1 MKRIL
6 IFLLV
11 LSILF
16 ASGCLHDSTLNP
28 GKTPSDSTVA
38 ENTAKVNAS
47 LSKGSASESKDSG
60 DKDDVMPNMSEERI
74 NAPDANA
81 GLSGDDRAALKD
93 GAVWVKYFN
102 TFLPVSRIVDG
113 QQQLLNKEPEWY
125 FEIQKRL
132 GANYEPNKAV
142 IFDARKIYIGSKD
155 NIYDNPL
162 SEGAWLYNPL
172 GASGDVIAMS
182 GDWEPFVI
190 KVRYECYS
198 LESQPGNQSWENYFN
213 AKIKEVS
220 TTTPLIIKNAWLFDI
235 DGDGRE
241 ESIVNASNTV
251 FSSGLE
257 QSPPARKDTAIYTLT
272 AYFNSDGT
280 AIDMGG
286 HVSASVSSE
295 PVNSQN
301 NIHESYTFDENNPK
315 YIEQFI
321 AAYQYDRN
329 GNVAVCPIFNYGE
342 YSRLPEKNI
351 LIADIDGDGRV
362 ELLAMFP
369 LIYAPI
375 TVYQFNENWQPC
387 VQFAI
392 YTPA

>member
-11 LSILF
+11 LSMLL
-16 ASGCLHDSTLNP
+16 ASGCQHDSKLEQ
-28 GKTPSDSTVA
+28 GKTPSDNTVA
-38 ENTAKVNAS
+38 ENRTDGNAN
-47 LSKGSASESKDSG
+47 LSKDS
-60 DKDDVMPNMSEERI
+60 MPNMWEGHI
-74 NAPDANA
+74 NAPDAKA
-81 GLSGDDRAALKD
+81 GLSGDDRSAPKD

-102 TFLPVSRIVDG
+102 TFLPVSLVVDG
-113 QQQLLNKEPEWY
+113 KQQLLNKEPEWY
-125 FEIQKRL
+125 HVIQKRL
-132 GANYEPNKAV
+132 GADYEPNEAV
-142 IFDARKIYIGSKD
+142 TLDTRTMYSG
-155 NIYDNPL
+155 
-162 SEGAWLYNPL
+162 NPL
-172 GASGDVIAMS
+172 GASGGTIAMS

-190 KVRYECYS
+190 KVRYACYS
-198 LESQPGNQSWENYFN
+198 LQSQPDNEAWENYFN

-220 TTTPLIIKNAWLFDI
+220 AVTPLIIKNAWLFDI

-251 FSSGLE
+251 FASGLE
-257 QSPPARKDTAIYTLT
+257 QSPPTRQDTAIYTLT

-280 AIDMGG
+280 AIDLGG
-286 HVSASVSSE
+286 RVSASVSSE

-301 NIHESYTFDENNPK
+301 YESYTFDESSPE

-329 GNVAVCPIFNYGE
+329 GDVVVCPIFNYGE
-342 YSRLPEKNI
+342 YDRLPEKSI
-351 LIADIDGDGRV
+351 LLADIDGDGRA
-362 ELLAMFP
+362 ELLTTFP

-375 TVYQFNENWQPC
+375 TVYHFNENWQPC